1 MVTEFSA
8 AISLKVIITNNPTL
22 ANSWKHQQLSGRQH
36 WAKR

>member
-1 MVTEFSA
+1 LDETIVSFYPKYSY
-8 AISLKVIITNNPTL
+8 STL